1 MSCKDCKLCFDK
13 KESKRDEVH
22 RNSSVPEETKN
33 SPAGQADECG
43 GRKRMRILLMGNPN
57 VGKSVFFSR
66 LTGVHALS
74 SNYPG
79 TTVGFTQGLI
89 KHKDICADLI
99 DVPGAYTLDPTN
111 EAEEIARR
119 IIEEGADKVIL
130 VIDATAL
137 ERNLVMSLQVLS
149 YHIPVIVAL
158 NMTDEA
164 RHKGILLNVERL
176 EEELGVPIYQT
187 VATTG
192 RGISDLVDNL
202 DRARISPIEAM
213 TKEER
218 WQKIGKIIAGVQT
231 VTHRHH
237 TLLDRIEDI
246 SAHPVIG
253 VLLGFFVLALSFT
266 LIRFVGEGLINYIF
280 DPIFENLWLP
290 FLEKLSG
297 LFGDGYLRTLL
308 IGKLFDGSID
318 LEQSMGVLSTGF
330 YVEFGM
336 VLPYI
341 IAFYAVLSFLEDFGY
356 LPRLAVVF
364 DALLHRFGIH
374 GYAII
379 PTLLGFGCN
388 VPGILATRVLESE
401 RERFIAATL
410 ISVGVPCVS
419 IQAMLASTLGGFGMW
434 YVGAVYFILFIVW
447 LILGRLMHLTLS
459 GYSPELIVEIPPYR
473 LPSFKAWMNKLW
485 FRIKD
490 FFFEATP
497 LVLGGILLVNI
508 LDTIGLL
515 EWIGNILAPFFQTV
529 LGLPAA
535 TAVPV
540 VMGLFRKDIAMGLLI
555 PLDLTAQQML
565 VAVIVLSMTFP
576 CIATF
581 VVMWKELGVRRMLQS
596 SALMLSAALI
606 TGAVRNLILNVL

>member
-1 MSCKDCKLCFDK
+1 MSCKDCKLCLEKNDQK
-13 KESKRDEVH
+13 KDGAR
-22 RNSSVPEETKN
+22 R
-33 SPAGQADECG
+33 PASALEDVKDHHNDRACDC
-43 GRKRMRILLMGNPN
+43 RKRIRILLMGNPN

-89 KHKDICADLI
+89 KHGDICGDLI

-119 IIEEGADKVIL
+119 IIGEGADKVIL

-137 ERNLVMSLQVLS
+137 ERNLVMALQVLA
-149 YHIPVIVAL
+149 YHIPTVAAL

-164 RHKGILLNVERL
+164 RHKGILLDVKKL
-176 EEELGVPIYQT
+176 EDELGVPIYQT

-192 RGISDLVDNL
+192 SGISALVEGL
-202 DRARISPIEAM
+202 EKARVSPIEPM

-218 WQKIGKIIAGVQT
+218 WQKIGEIIAGVQT

-237 TLLDRIEDI
+237 TQLDRIEDI
-246 SAHPVIG
+246 SARPVIG
-253 VLLGFFVLALSFT
+253 GLMGFLVLALSFT
-266 LIRFVGEGLINYIF
+266 LIRFVGEGLISYIF
-280 DPIFENLWLP
+280 DPIFENFWLP
-290 FLEKLSG
+290 LLEKLSG
-297 LFGDGYLRTLL
+297 LFGDGYLRALL

-388 VPGILATRVLESE
+388 VPGILATRVLESK

-419 IQAMLASTLGGFGMW
+419 IQAMLASTLGGFGMR
-434 YVGAVYFILFIVW
+434 YVGAVYLILFIVW

-473 LPSFKAWMNKLW
+473 LPSPKAWMSKLW

-490 FFFEATP
+490 FFLEATP

-508 LDTIGLL
+508 LDTVGLL
-515 EWIGNILAPFFQTV
+515 EWIGDALAPFFQTV
-529 LGLPAA
+529 LGLPPA

-555 PLDLTAQQML
+555 PLELTAQQML

-596 SALMLSAALI
+596 SAIMLSAALI
-606 TGAVRNLILNVL
+606 TGAALNLILNAL

>member
-1 MSCKDCKLCFDK
+1 MSCKDCRLCFEK
-13 KESKRDEVH
+13 NREVPCPSL
-22 RNSSVPEETKN
+22 RE
-33 SPAGQADECG
+33 
-43 GRKRMRILLMGNPN
+43 RILLMGNPN

-79 TTVGFTQGLI
+79 TTVGFTEGIL
-89 KHKDICADLI
+89 KRGSLCADLI

-111 EAEEIARR
+111 EAEEIAKR
-119 IIEEGADKVIL
+119 IIDEGASKVIL

-137 ERNLVMSLQVLS
+137 ERNLVMALQVLAH
-149 YHIPVIVAL
+149 HIPTIIAL

-164 RHKGILLNVERL
+164 RHKGILLNVKKL
-176 EEELGVPIYQT
+176 EEELGVPIYET

-192 RGISDLVDNL
+192 RGLSELVDNL
-202 DRARISPIEAM
+202 DKARVSSIPAM

-218 WQKIGKIIAGVQT
+218 WEKIGQIIAGVQ
-231 VTHRHH
+231 VITHRHH
-237 TLLDRIEDI
+237 TLMDRIEDL
-246 SAHPVIG
+246 SAHPIVGGFIG
-253 VLLGFFVLALSFT
+253 IVVLSLSFT
-266 LIRFVGEGLINYIF
+266 LIRFVGEGLISYIF
-280 DPIFENLWLP
+280 DPIFENFWLP
-290 FLEKLSG
+290 MLDKLNG
-297 LFGDGYLRTLL
+297 ALGDGIVRSLL
-308 IGKLFDGSID
+308 IGKLFDGSVD

-364 DALLHRFGIH
+364 DALMHRFGIH

-388 VPGILATRVLESE
+388 VPGILGTRVLESE
-401 RERFIAATL
+401 RERFVAATL

-419 IQAMLASTLGGFGMW
+419 IQAMLSSTLGQFGLR
-434 YVGAVYFILFIVW
+434 YIAAVYLTLFVVW

-473 LPSFKAWMNKLW
+473 FPSLKAWGQKLW

-490 FFFEATP
+490 FFYEATP
-497 LVLGGILLVNI
+497 LVLGGIFLVNI
-508 LDTIGLL
+508 LDMIGVL
-515 EWIGNILAPFFQTV
+515 EWMGHALAPFFTTV
-529 LGLPAA
+529 LGLPASA
-535 TAVPV
+535 AVPV

-555 PLDLTAQQML
+555 PLNLTAHQML
-565 VAVIVLSMTFP
+565 VAAIVLAMTFP

-581 VVMWKELGVRRMLQS
+581 VVMWKELGAKRMFES
-596 SALMLSAALI
+596 SLIMITAAII
-606 TGAVRNLILNVL
+606 TGALLNFALKAI

>member
-1 MSCKDCKLCFDK
+1 MSCKDCKLCLEKNDQK
-13 KESKRDEVH
+13 KDGAR
-22 RNSSVPEETKN
+22 R
-33 SPAGQADECG
+33 PASALEDVKDNHNDRACDC
-43 GRKRMRILLMGNPN
+43 RKRIRILLMGNPN

-89 KHKDICADLI
+89 KHGDICGDLI

-119 IIEEGADKVIL
+119 IIGEGADKVIL

-137 ERNLVMSLQVLS
+137 ERNLVMALQVLA
-149 YHIPVIVAL
+149 YHIPTVAAL

-164 RHKGILLNVERL
+164 RHKGILLDVKKL
-176 EEELGVPIYQT
+176 EDELGVPIYQT

-192 RGISDLVDNL
+192 SGISALVEGL
-202 DRARISPIEAM
+202 EKARVSPIEPM

-218 WQKIGKIIAGVQT
+218 WQKIGEIIAGVQT

-246 SAHPVIG
+246 SARPVIG
-253 VLLGFFVLALSFT
+253 GLMGFLVLALSFT
-266 LIRFVGEGLINYIF
+266 LIRFVGEGLISYIF
-280 DPIFENLWLP
+280 DPIFENFWLP
-290 FLEKLSG
+290 LLEKLSG
-297 LFGDGYLRTLL
+297 LFGDGYLRALL

-330 YVEFGM
+330 YVEFGV

-388 VPGILATRVLESE
+388 VPGILATRVLESK

-419 IQAMLASTLGGFGMW
+419 IQAMLASTLGGFGMR
-434 YVGAVYFILFIVW
+434 YVGAVYLILFIVW

-473 LPSFKAWMNKLW
+473 LPSPKAWMSKLW

-490 FFFEATP
+490 FFLEATP

-508 LDTIGLL
+508 LDTVGLL
-515 EWIGNILAPFFQTV
+515 EWIGDALAPFFQTV
-529 LGLPAA
+529 LGLPPA

-555 PLDLTAQQML
+555 PLELTAQQML

-596 SALMLSAALI
+596 SAIMLSAALI
-606 TGAVRNLILNVL
+606 TGAALNLILNAL

>member
-1 MSCKDCKLCFDK
+1 MSCKDCKLSLNKDDLPHP
-13 KESKRDEVH
+13 S
-22 RNSSVPEETKN
+22 
-33 SPAGQADECG
+33 
-43 GRKRMRILLMGNPN
+43 KRMRILLMGNPN

-66 LTGVHALS
+66 LTGVHAIS

-79 TTVGFTQGLI
+79 TTVGFTQGVLRY
-89 KHKDICADLI
+89 KDICADLI

-119 IIEEGADKVIL
+119 ILEEGADKVIL

-137 ERNLVMSLQVLS
+137 ERNLVMALQVLEH
-149 YHIPVIVAL
+149 HIPVIAAL
-158 NMTDEA
+158 NMADEA
-164 RHKGILLNVERL
+164 RHKGILLDAAKL
-176 EEELGVPIYQT
+176 EQELGVPVYPT

-192 RGISDLVDNL
+192 SGVSELVANL
-202 DRARISPIEAM
+202 DKARVSHIEPM
-213 TKEER
+213 SKEER
-218 WQKIGKIIAGVQT
+218 WQKIGEITASVQT

-237 TLLDRIEDI
+237 TLLDRIEDF
-246 SAHPVIG
+246 SAHSVSG
-253 VLLGFFVLALSFT
+253 GLLGIVVLTLSFL
-266 LIRFVGEGLINYIF
+266 LIRFTGEGLITYIF
-280 DPIFENLWLP
+280 DPTFERLWLP
-290 FLEKLSG
+290 VLEKLNS
-297 LFGDGYLRTLL
+297 LLGDGYARQLL
-308 IGKLFDGSID
+308 IGALFDGRID

-388 VPGILATRVLESE
+388 VPGILATRVLESD

-419 IQAMLASTLGGFGMW
+419 IQAMLSSTLGNFGMR
-434 YVGAVYFILFIVW
+434 YVAAVYLTLFVVW
-447 LILGRLMHLTLS
+447 LVIGRLLHLTMP
-459 GYSPELIVEIPPYR
+459 GFSPELIVEIPPYR
-473 LPSFKAWMNKLW
+473 IPSPKAWASKLW

-490 FFFEATP
+490 FLFEATP
-497 LVLGGILLVNI
+497 LVLGGILLVNLLDAAGI
-508 LDTIGLL
+508 LKWVADGLS
-515 EWIGNILAPFFQTV
+515 PFFRSV
-529 LGLPAA
+529 LGLPSS

-555 PLDLTAQQML
+555 PLNLTAHQTL
-565 VAVIVLSMTFP
+565 VAVVVLAMTFP

-581 VVMWKELGVRRMLQS
+581 VVMWKELGAKRMALS
-596 SALMLSAALI
+596 SAIMMATAVAAGAAL
-606 TGAVRNLILNVL
+606 NFILSLGWAL

>member
-1 MSCKDCKLCFDK
+1 MGCKDCGAC
-13 KESKRDEVH
+13 S
-22 RNSSVPEETKN
+22 
-33 SPAGQADECG
+33 AGEAPIRED
-43 GRKRMRILLMGNPN
+43 RRMRILLMGNPN

-79 TTVGFTQGLI
+79 TTVGFTQGVI
-89 KHKDICADLI
+89 RHKDLCADLI

-119 IIEEGADKVIL
+119 IINEGADRVIL

-137 ERNLVMSLQVLS
+137 ERNLVMALQVLA
-149 YHIPVIVAL
+149 YHIPTIIAL

-164 RHKGILLNVERL
+164 RHKGILLDVERL
-176 EEELGVPIYQT
+176 EKELGVPIYKT

-192 RGISDLVDNL
+192 SGISDIVDNM
-202 DRARISPIEAM
+202 DKARVSGITSM

-218 WQKIGKIIAGVQT
+218 WQKIGHIIAEVQT

-237 TLLDRIEDI
+237 TLLDRAEDI
-246 SAHPVIG
+246 SAHPLFGGLAGIVI
-253 VLLGFFVLALSFT
+253 LALSFT
-266 LIRFVGEGLINYIF
+266 LIRFLGEGLVDHIF

-290 FLEKLSG
+290 LLNKLSAFLG
-297 LFGDGYLRTLL
+297 EGYLRSLL
-308 IGKLFDGSID
+308 IGRLFDGAID

-341 IAFYAVLSFLEDFGY
+341 IAFYAALSFLEDLGY

-388 VPGILATRVLESE
+388 VPGILATRVLESK

-419 IQAMLASTLGGFGMW
+419 IQAMLASTLGPFGVK
-434 YVGAVYFILFIVW
+434 YVASVYIVLLIVW
-447 LILGRLMHLTLS
+447 LILGRLMNLTLS
-459 GYSPELIVEIPPYR
+459 GFSPELIVEIPPYR
-473 LPSFKAWMNKLW
+473 IPSLRAWMAKLW

-490 FFFEATP
+490 FFLEATP
-497 LVLGGILLVNI
+497 LVLGGIFLVNI
-508 LDTIGLL
+508 LDMAGILERIGRTLT
-515 EWIGNILAPFFQTV
+515 PFFHKV
-529 LGLPAA
+529 LGLPPS

-540 VMGLFRKDIAMGLLI
+540 VMGMFRKDIAMGLLI
-555 PLDLTAQQML
+555 PLNLTAHQML

-581 VVMWKELGVRRMLQS
+581 VVMWKELGALRMLEA
-596 SALMLSAALI
+596 SALMICSAVAAGALL
-606 TGAVRNLILNVL
+606 NLFLAAF